1 MLNDVFN
8 QLSEKD
14 QTIIS
19 DSSLNLSAGQKQ
31 RVNIARSLFKQS
43 DIVFF
48 DEPTSSLDF
57 ETEEKMLEKIANS
70 KIFKTAVFATHRK
83 EILKYCNKIVDLNKI

>member
-1 MLNDVFN
+1 MSKKRLDKIYEVVMLNDVFN

-43 DIVFF
+43 DIVFLMSQQV
-48 DEPTSSLDF
+48 P
-57 ETEEKMLEKIANS
+57 
-70 KIFKTAVFATHRK
+70 
-83 EILKYCNKIVDLNKI
+83 